1 MIVAEAVSMLKE
13 GTLAALTLRG
23 LAKRLGVGPMSL
35 YTHFSSRDAL
45 INGVADHVFALFEPP
60 ARHGCWQDFIR
71 DWLWATYRHFERFPV
86 APKVITWDGK
96 ICSAWLKT
104 WLPLATV
111 LKEQGLDGDK
121 LVFAMD
127 WFGIAGMAYTQAQID
142 APSTRSGTA
151 FLADL
156 EPDEQRLAI
165 ELWTGFR
172 KIDAPSSLEFG
183 FDHIIRGLE
192 ILVESAKTEAAPA
205 KTAS

>member
-1 MIVAEAVSMLKE
+1 MIVAEAVSMLQE

-23 LAKRLGVGPMSL
+23 LAKRIGVGPMSL

-60 ARHGCWQDFIR
+60 APRASWQDYIR

-86 APKVITWDGK
+86 APKVIAWDGK

-104 WLPLATV
+104 WLPIATV
-111 LKEQGLDGDK
+111 LKEQGLDWER
-121 LVFAMD
+121 LAFAMD
-127 WFGIAGMAYTQAQID
+127 WFGIAGMAYIQAQID
-142 APSTRSGTA
+142 APSTRSSTT

-172 KIDAPSSLEFG
+172 KIDVPSALEFG
-183 FDHIIRGLE
+183 FGHIIRGLE
-192 ILVESAKTEAAPA
+192 TLVENAKAEAA
-205 KTAS
+205 SV